1 MPPLFFIG
9 CFFEKENSRP
19 LTITGKIGHVIDT
32 GIGNISQIDRGRTVQ
47 QTRKAAVIGLGS
59 MGWGAALSLLKAGFA
74 VHGCDVRSEVL
85 ARLAENGGISCITPA
100 SAAGDADVIL
110 VYVVNSKQVEEVLF
124 GPDGA
129 LETARP
135 ATVFLLC
142 ATMAPSATKAIAEK
156 LEAAGMLVIDAPVSG
171 GHVRALSGEIT
182 VMASGAP
189 EAFDRAAGVLD
200 AIAAK
205 VFRLGDRAGPG
216 SQVKMINQLLAGV
229 HIAATAE
236 AMTLAAKAGIDLKT
250 LYEVIRVSAGSSW
263 MFENRGEHIV
273 SGDYTPRS
281 AVNIFVKD
289 LGIVTSEAETAGA
302 LTPLASAALSLFTE
316 ASEAGLGLEDDAAV
330 AKILARKS
338 GASLPGVQE

>member
-1 MPPLFFIG
+1 MQDA
-9 CFFEKENSRP
+9 
-19 LTITGKIGHVIDT
+19 T
-32 GIGNISQIDRGRTVQ
+32 
-47 QTRKAAVIGLGS
+47 KAAVIGLGS
-59 MGWGAALSLLKAGFA
+59 MGWGAAISLLKAGFS
-74 VHGCDVRSEVL
+74 VRGCDVRSDALKRFRE
-85 ARLAENGGISCITPA
+85 AGGDACTTPA
-100 SAAGDADVIL
+100 SAADTADVIL
-110 VYVVNSKQVEEVLF
+110 VYVINSKQVEDVLF
-124 GPDGA
+124 GPNGA
-129 LETARP
+129 VEAARP
-135 ATVFLLC
+135 STVFLLC
-142 ATMAPSATKAIAEK
+142 TTMAPSATTAIAER

-171 GHVRALSGEIT
+171 GHVRALAGEIT
-182 VMASGAP
+182 VMASGSQ
-189 EAFDRAAGVLD
+189 EAFDRATAVLD
-200 AIAAK
+200 AISAK
-205 VFRLGDRAGPG
+205 VFRLGDRPGAG

-289 LGIVTSEAETAGA
+289 LGIVAAEAERAGA
-302 LTPLASAALSLFTE
+302 LTPLTATALSLFVE

-338 GASLPGVQE
+338 GAILPGMED

>member
-1 MPPLFFIG
+1 MQH
-9 CFFEKENSRP
+9 
-19 LTITGKIGHVIDT
+19 TT
-32 GIGNISQIDRGRTVQ
+32 
-47 QTRKAAVIGLGS
+47 KAAVIGLGS

-74 VHGCDVRSEVL
+74 VRGCDVRGEVL
-85 ARLAENGGISCITPA
+85 ARFAENGGTPCTTPA
-100 SAAGDADVIL
+100 SAAEDADVIL
-110 VYVVNSKQVEEVLF
+110 VYVVNSKQVEDVLF
-124 GPDGA
+124 GENGA

-142 ATMAPSATKAIAEK
+142 TTMAPSATTAIAEK
-156 LEAAGMLVIDAPVSG
+156 LESSGMLVVDAPVSG

-182 VMASGAP
+182 VMASGTP
-189 EAFDRAAGVLD
+189 EAFDRASAVLD
-200 AIAAK
+200 AISAK
-205 VFRLGDRAGPG
+205 VFRLGDRPGPG

-250 LYEVIRVSAGSSW
+250 LYDVIRVSAGSSW

-289 LGIVTSEAETAGA
+289 LGIVTAEANSVGA
-302 LTPLASAALSLFTE
+302 LTPLAATALDLFME
-316 ASEAGLGLEDDAAV
+316 ASQAGLGLEDDAAV
-330 AKILARKS
+330 AKILAAKS
-338 GASLPGVQE
+338 GTILPGVKG